1 MSKLLFNLVLTVI
14 VIAVIAFF
22 AAPGVVFFAIRSAGD
37 SNDVAALAKLV
48 DFGAVRSS
56 LRPQMGGDPRALA
69 PAPSFIEDPIG
80 AVRRQFDQNPAVR
93 PPDVDAYLTP
103 HALAAL
109 TRGEGRLASQRSAEG
124 AEPSKGDPWP
134 SPVYWGV
141 NSARMA
147 VADEGGSRTVFT
159 FTRKGPFEWKL
170 VHIGL
175 PEGVAPAAARP
186 SLSEPPV
193 DSKSGKTGG

>member
-134 SPVYWGV
+134 SPVYCGV

-186 SLSEPPV
+186 SLSEPSV